1 MLQRRLSATTIVL
14 LFAVR
19 IALGQ
24 AGTAD
29 LTGIISDSSG
39 GLLNAAKVTATD
51 TETRVST
58 ETHTG
63 AGGVYVVTNLRPSVY
78 EVSAQTDGL
87 SDVGSNWSHSGDQGK
102 DARQLNS
109 CSWERQGKC
118 HRFRRRSVIA
128 DRVWEHHPI
137 DRQREDC
144 RTAVERPELHSIGDA
159 IAWRDPS
166 SRYTATQN
174 QWWSAPDN

>member
-78 EVSAQTDGL
+78 EVSAHTDGFQTLVRTGVTLVTGERSASTQLLQVGASRRVSPFLETLRYCRQSLGASPNRSTTRRL
-87 SDVGSNWSHSGDQGK
+87 SN
-102 DARQLNS
+102 
-109 CSWERQGKC
+109 
-118 HRFRRRSVIA
+118 
-128 DRVWEHHPI
+128 
-137 DRQREDC
+137 C
-144 RTAVERPELHSIGDA
+144 R
-159 IAWRDPS
+159 
-166 SRYTATQN
+166 
-174 QWWSAPDN
+174 

>member
-39 GLLNAAKVTATD
+39 GLLNAAKVAATD

-63 AGGVYVVTNLRPSVY
+63 AGGVYVFTNLRPSVLR
-78 EVSAQTDGL
+78 S
-87 SDVGSNWSHSGDQGK
+87 
-102 DARQLNS
+102 R
-109 CSWERQGKC
+109 
-118 HRFRRRSVIA
+118 HR
-128 DRVWEHHPI
+128 
-137 DRQREDC
+137 
-144 RTAVERPELHSIGDA
+144 LM
-159 IAWRDPS
+159 
-166 SRYTATQN
+166 
-174 QWWSAPDN
+174 